1 LKTSSRLLHLTFVL
15 ALICSS
21 AAALSGVAAA
31 RQGGGEDNSATDTN
45 TIPLY
50 VRYDIL
56 FRRIVGPQP
65 VGQGQRT
72 PPNMDRSFYA
82 DIVRRDVQLS
92 DEQARALVEIATE
105 CEGRVA
111 EVDAR
116 ARPIIE
122 AFRAQ
127 NQQART
133 PGQGE
138 LPPPPPELAQLQQER
153 NSIIL
158 QAREKL
164 RTALGEEAFRRLDKY
179 VTPKPGS
186 ARTVT
191 LPRPGRPAIHL
202 QAKATA
208 LSADDQT
215 ARKQFRVGEKII
227 IQITL
232 LNNSARTISVRQSD
246 LDDWFELSLVEGNS
260 REPVLSFLTG
270 KARDAEAARA
280 EQSKTVELV
289 PGQETVAGVFDLSK
303 LRQPLK
309 PGQYLMWPH
318 RHVVLNRPAGQ
329 SEFIDLMSQDDPVTF
344 EVLP

>member
-1 LKTSSRLLHLTFVL
+1 LKTPTRLPHLTFAL
-15 ALICSS
+15 ALICSFVT
-21 AAALSGVAAA
+21 ALSGVAFGQ
-31 RQGGGEDNSATDTN
+31 QGGAEDNSATDTN

-56 FRRIVGPQP
+56 FRRIIGPQS
-65 VGQGQRT
+65 GGLGAKT
-72 PPNMDRSFYA
+72 PPNMDRTFYA
-82 DIVRRDVQLS
+82 DLVRRDVQLS

-111 EVDAR
+111 EVNAR
-116 ARPIIE
+116 ARTIIE
-122 AFRAQ
+122 AARAQ

-133 PGQGE
+133 QGQGE

-164 RTALGEEAFRRLDKY
+164 RTALGEEAFQRLDKY
-179 VTPKPGS
+179 VTPQPGS
-186 ARTVT
+186 SRSVA

-202 QAKATA
+202 QARATA
-208 LSADDQT
+208 LAADGQT
-215 ARKQFRVGEKII
+215 AKIQFRVGEKVVV
-227 IQITL
+227 QITL
-232 LNNSARTISVRQSD
+232 LNTSARTISVRQSD
-246 LDDWFELSLVEGNS
+246 LNDWFELSLVEGNS
-260 REPVLSFLTG
+260 RERVLFFPPEKG
-270 KARDAEAARA
+270 QDAEAARA

-289 PGQETVAGVFDLSK
+289 PGQETVAGAFDLSK
-303 LRQPLK
+303 LRLRLK

-318 RHVVLNRPAGQ
+318 RRVILNRPPDQ